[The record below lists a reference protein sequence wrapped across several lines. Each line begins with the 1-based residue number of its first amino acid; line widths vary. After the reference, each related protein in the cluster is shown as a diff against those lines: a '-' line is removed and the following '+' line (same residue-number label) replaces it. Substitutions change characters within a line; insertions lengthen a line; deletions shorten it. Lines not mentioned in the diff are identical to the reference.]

1 MKYLLMIT
9 KQKEL
14 KTCVKQ
20 MTIELFVKRNI
31 DKNNFIQVQRM
42 IKKFLIKK
50 LVGRCLKSRNL
61 Y

>member
-14 KTCVKQ
+14 QTCVKQ
-20 MTIELFVKRNI
+20 MTIELFVKKNI
-31 DKNNFIQVQRM
+31 DNNNFIQVSKR

-50 LVGRCLKSRNL
+50 VVGKCLKSRNL